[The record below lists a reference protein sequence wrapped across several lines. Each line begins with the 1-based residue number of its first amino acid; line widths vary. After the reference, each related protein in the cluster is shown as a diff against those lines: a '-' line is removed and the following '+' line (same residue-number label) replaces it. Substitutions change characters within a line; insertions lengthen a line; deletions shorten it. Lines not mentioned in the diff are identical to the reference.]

1 MDIPPSTDTPPG
13 DAGPSAA
20 REASAVDE
28 YLADGIG
35 FITRCART
43 YGDVV
48 PLPFHVGRRMFY
60 VVSDPA
66 TVLEVLSRRAAS
78 FRKGHSYRRARA
90 AIGEGLFTADGEVH
104 RRHRQLATPSFRAEE
119 IRRYGERMIDMV
131 TDVVSGWADGSTLDL
146 SGEMSR
152 VTLTVVARTL
162 FGTDLNDRA
171 PHLAGM
177 LVELLELLHGRTRA
191 IEVGHAHVE
200 PAELERFARLRAS
213 FDETVF
219 AMIRERRRSGAHG
232 DDLMGRLLGA
242 SDEGVGGFDDYELRD
257 EVVTLLI
264 SGHDTTGVTLSFAL
278 WLLASRPDVRDAA
291 EAEVD
296 RVLADGPLTLD
307 VIPRLTLLGQ
317 IFDETLRLY
326 PPVWML
332 AREALEDVELPALT
346 VRKGDSVGV
355 SLFVLHRDP
364 RWWPDPDAFRPE
376 RFAPGAP
383 PPAPG
388 TYLPFGTGNRACIG
402 RSFAE
407 VEAILVLAAVLR
419 AVRLEIDTT
428 HPPRLV
434 PYMLLRPADGILA
447 RVRRRAP
454 GR

>member
-1 MDIPPSTDTPPG
+1 MPPQPPPQRVHVG
-13 DAGPSAA
+13 GPVSDRTAI
-20 REASAVDE
+20 DD
-28 YLADGIG
+28 YLSDGIG

-48 PLPFHVGRRMFY
+48 PLPFHVGRRMFW

-66 TVLEVLSRRAAS
+66 TVLEILSRRASS
-78 FRKGHSYRRARA
+78 FRKGHAYRRAKA
-90 AIGEGLFTADGEVH
+90 AIGEGLFTSDGEVH

-119 IRRYGERMIDMV
+119 IRRYGERMIELV
-131 TDVVSGWADGSTLDL
+131 GDVVSGWTEGATVDL

-162 FGTDLNDRA
+162 FGTDLFDRA
-171 PHLAGM
+171 PHLAGT
-177 LVELLELLHGRTRA
+177 LVKLLELLHGRTRA
-191 IEVGHAHVE
+191 IEVGQSHVE
-200 PAELERFARLRAS
+200 PAELERFASLRAS

-219 AMIRERRRSGAHG
+219 AMIRERRASGTHG
-232 DDLMGRLLGA
+232 DDLMGRLIGA
-242 SDEGVGGFDDYELRD
+242 SDEAFGGFDDYELRD
-257 EVVTLLI
+257 EVVTLLV

-278 WLLASRPDVRDAA
+278 WLLACRPDMCSAA

-296 RVLADGPLTLD
+296 RVLGDGPLTLD
-307 VIPRLTLLGQ
+307 MIPRLQLLGQ
-317 IFDETLRLY
+317 VFDETLRLY

-332 AREALEDVELPALT
+332 AREAVEDVELPRLT

-364 RWWPDPDAFRPE
+364 RWWAEPDAFRPE

-383 PPAPG
+383 APAPG
-388 TYLPFGTGNRACIG
+388 TYMPFGTGKRACIG

-407 VEAILVLAAVLR
+407 VEALLVLAAVLR
-419 AVRLEIDTT
+419 SVRLEIDTT

-434 PYMLLRPADGILA
+434 PYMLLRPAEGIIA
-447 RVRRRAP
+447 KVRRRRALA
-454 GR
+454 